1 MATPPSARP
10 PEGARSDARRGGG
23 PPASG
28 DSRPPSG
35 ERRQRARDRRV
46 SQRDQP
52 LGRSWFGVLD
62 GLPES
67 EQGPNSVGAGGESV
81 SPSESDT
88 GFQES
93 THFFS
98 REARRLVGSGQ
109 TAFQRIYRAFL
120 GARAA
125 LAVVLVMSLVLT
137 TVLGSRPSWIVAVIT
152 VVYAVQALSL
162 WLLFQ
167 DDDPA
172 DKVQQGLARLRGR
185 RWLFT
190 IGVDVACY
198 LGLHLL
204 TTTAVFNHVPLLVL
218 PVLMAG
224 VLTQRMVAL
233 ATAAVVAIGLLAVAW
248 VATVAGADPSL
259 VLTQAGLAGS
269 GFFVITVLAGELA
282 GRIAREERSARG
294 SLELARQQAQ
304 LNRLMIE
311 EMQDGV
317 LVVDRMGRVRG
328 ANPAARR
335 LLAPAGL
342 CPPAPFNLGA
352 TPSWHSVVRAV
363 EQAFAG
369 GTWPEE
375 GRDVEVRFTEPAV
388 RRVLRMRVRFTR
400 RKAAQSSEDFCV
412 LLLED
417 VRSMQARTRQE
428 KLAAMGRMSAGIAHE
443 IRNPLAAIAQANA
456 LLSEDAATA
465 AQRQLTRMV
474 SDNVARLKRI
484 IDDVLEAAPA
494 GPQQAPVIDVCAV
507 VASTCSD
514 WAQSV
519 GLTLGRH
526 STLQVDLPP
535 ASCGA
540 AFDADHLRRVL
551 VNLLDNALRHGS
563 RQPGAVRL
571 RLQVLED
578 GHLELAVSSDGP
590 PIAADVEPYLF
601 EPFFSTRSRG
611 TGLGLYICREL
622 CERYGA
628 RIDYRLRPHDPDP
641 HDDRQPPSQP
651 TQPLPHCNEFFVV
664 IPQQPL
670 ESPGVGLPLPA

>member
-1 MATPPSARP
+1 MNAPAPPP
-10 PEGARSDARRGGG
+10 P
-23 PPASG
+23 
-28 DSRPPSG
+28 G
-35 ERRQRARDRRV
+35 ERRQRRDRRI

-52 LGRSWFGVLD
+52 VGRSWFGVLD
-62 GLPES
+62 GLPED
-67 EQGPNSVGAGGESV
+67 EQTESAAWSMGEGAESV
-81 SPSESDT
+81 PPPT
-88 GFQES
+88 GPGVFQES

-125 LAVVLVMSLVLT
+125 LAVVLVISLVLT
-137 TVLGSRPSWIVAVIT
+137 ALLSARPNGIVTLIT
-152 VVYAVQALSL
+152 LAYAVQALSL
-162 WLLFQ
+162 WLLPQ
-167 DDDPA
+167 AEEAP
-172 DKVQQGLARLRGR
+172 DKAPQGLARLRGR
-185 RWLFT
+185 RWLLT

-198 LGLHLL
+198 LSLHLL

-224 VLTQRMVAL
+224 VLTQRVVAL
-233 ATAAVVAIGLLAVAW
+233 ATAAAVALGLLAVAW
-248 VATVAGADPSL
+248 VAAVSGADPSL

-304 LNRLMIE
+304 LNHLMIE

-317 LVVDRMGRVRG
+317 LVVDRMGRVRA

-335 LLAPAGL
+335 LLAPTGL

-352 TPSWHSVVRAV
+352 VPAWHSVVGAV

-375 GRDVEVRFTEPAV
+375 GRDVEVRFRAPVAA
-388 RRVLRMRVRFTR
+388 RMLRMRVRFTR

-465 AQRQLTRMV
+465 SQRQLTRMV
-474 SDNVARLKRI
+474 SDNVERLKRI

-494 GPQQAPVIDVCAV
+494 GPQAAAVIDVGAL
-507 VASTCSD
+507 AGSTCSE
-514 WAQSV
+514 WAQSA
-519 GLTLGRH
+519 GLALGGDSPLRVEL
-526 STLQVDLPP
+526 SPVP
-535 ASCGA
+535 CGA

-551 VNLLDNALRHGS
+551 VNLLDNALRHGT
-563 RQPGAVRL
+563 RTAGAVQLRL
-571 RLQVLED
+571 RSLPD

-590 PIAADVEPYLF
+590 PITPDVEPYLF

-628 RIDYRLRPHDPDP
+628 HIDYRLRPLDQHGDHPQP
-641 HDDRQPPSQP
+641 SSRQPPE
-651 TQPLPHCNEFFVV
+651 HRNEFFVV
-664 IPQQPL
+664 MPQQPL
-670 ESPGVGLPLPA
+670 LDPREALLPLPT

>member
-1 MATPPSARP
+1 MADKERKERREAPS
-10 PEGARSDARRGGG
+10 
-23 PPASG
+23 PAS
-28 DSRPPSG
+28 DRRRR
-35 ERRQRARDRRV
+35 ERRISERV
-46 SQRDQP
+46 QP

-62 GLPES
+62 GLPEEEEAGADAHSIWSDGLSPEPDS
-67 EQGPNSVGAGGESV
+67 EPAKAEADAVDSRPSQGA
-81 SPSESDT
+81 
-88 GFQES
+88 
-93 THFFS
+93 HFFS
-98 REARRLVGSGQ
+98 REARRLVGTGQ

-125 LAVVLVMSLVLT
+125 LAVVLVVSLVLT
-137 TVLGSRPSWIVAVIT
+137 GVLSTKPGWAVTGIT
-152 VVYAVQALSL
+152 LAYAVQALSL
-162 WLLFQ
+162 WLLPRAGQ
-167 DDDPA
+167 RLVA
-172 DKVQQGLARLRGR
+172 KGEGLARLRGR
-185 RWLFT
+185 EWLLT
-190 IGVDVACY
+190 IGIDVACY
-198 LGLHLL
+198 LSLHLL
-204 TTTAVFNHVPLLVL
+204 TTNTLFNHVPLLVL

-224 VLTQRMVAL
+224 VLTPRVIAL
-233 ATAAVVAIGLLAVAW
+233 GTASVVAIGLLAVAW
-248 VATVAGADPSL
+248 RVSLSGVDPSL

-317 LVVDRMGRVRG
+317 LVVDRMGRVRA

-352 TPSWHSVVRAV
+352 TPAWNSVVRSV

-375 GRDVEVRFTEPAV
+375 GRDVEVRFSDNPPN
-388 RRVLRMRVRFTR
+388 RRMLRMRVRFTR
-400 RKAAQSSEDFCV
+400 HHAAQASEDFCV

-456 LLSEDAATA
+456 LMAEDAATPG
-465 AQRQLTRMV
+465 QRQLTRMV
-474 SDNVARLKRI
+474 TENVERLKRI

-494 GPQQAPVIDVCAV
+494 GRQRAGVVDVCTV
-507 VASTCSD
+507 VGGTCSE
-514 WAQSV
+514 WARAA
-519 GLTLGRH
+519 GLPLGGD
-526 STLQVDLPP
+526 SPLQVELPR
-535 ASCGA
+535 AAWGA

-551 VNLLDNALRHGS
+551 VNLLDNALRHGT
-563 RQPGAVRL
+563 RAPGSVRL
-571 RLQVLED
+571 RLRSPVPNR
-578 GHLELAVSSDGP
+578 LELLVASDGE

-628 RIDYRLRPHDPDP
+628 SIDYRLCPKDQVHR
-641 HDDRQPPSQP
+641 
-651 TQPLPHCNEFFVV
+651 NEFVV
-664 IPQQPL
+664 VMPQQPL
-670 ESPGVGLPLPA
+670 PLDNADASLPLPT

>member
-1 MATPPSARP
+1 MAEES
-10 PEGARSDARRGGG
+10 
-23 PPASG
+23 
-28 DSRPPSG
+28 
-35 ERRQRARDRRV
+35 ARDRRRRERRISERV
-46 SQRDQP
+46 QP

-62 GLPES
+62 GLPDDS
-67 EQGPNSVGAGGESV
+67 EQAPASLWAEEAVADRESASGPASET
-81 SPSESDT
+81 PSEGS
-88 GFQES
+88 
-93 THFFS
+93 HFFS

-125 LAVVLVMSLVLT
+125 LAVVLVVSLVLT
-137 TVLGSRPSWIVAVIT
+137 GIVSTRPPWVVTLIT
-152 VVYAVQALSL
+152 LAYAAQALSL
-162 WLLFQ
+162 WLL
-167 DDDPA
+167 PA
-172 DKVQQGLARLRGR
+172 ANEATTPGTGLARLRGR
-185 RWLFT
+185 EWLFT
-190 IGVDVACY
+190 IGIDVACY
-198 LGLHLL
+198 LSLHLL
-204 TTTAVFNHVPLLVL
+204 TPTAVFNHVPLLVL

-224 VLTQRMVAL
+224 VLTPRLMAL
-233 ATAAVVAIGLLAVAW
+233 ATASAVAMGLLLVAW
-248 VATVAGADPSL
+248 LGSRSGADPSL
-259 VLTQAGLAGS
+259 ALTQAGLAGS

-317 LVVDRMGRVRG
+317 LVVDRMGRVRA

-352 TPSWHSVVRAV
+352 MPAWHSVVRSV

-375 GRDVEVRFTEPAV
+375 GKDVEVRFSTHSK
-388 RRVLRMRVRFTR
+388 RMLRMRVRFTR
-400 RKAAQSSEDFCV
+400 HHAEQASEDFCV

-456 LLSEDAATA
+456 LMAEDAATPG
-465 AQRQLTRMV
+465 QRQLTRMV
-474 SDNVARLKRI
+474 TDNVERLKRI

-494 GPQQAPVIDVCAV
+494 GPQQASVIDVGAV
-507 VASTCSD
+507 VASTCSE
-514 WAQSV
+514 WAQAAGVS
-519 GLTLGRH
+519 LG
-526 STLQVDLPP
+526 SDSPLKVKLPP
-535 ASCGA
+535 GPVGA
-540 AFDADHLRRVL
+540 AFDSDHLRRVL
-551 VNLLDNALRHGS
+551 VNLLDNALRHGTRAAGS
-563 RQPGAVRL
+563 VELRL
-571 RLQVLED
+571 RSTAAQR
-578 GHLELAVSSDGP
+578 LELSVSSDGA
-590 PIAADVEPYLF
+590 PIAGDVEPYLF

-628 RIDYRLRPHDPDP
+628 SIEYRLSSGELANR
-641 HDDRQPPSQP
+641 
-651 TQPLPHCNEFFVV
+651 NEFFVV
-664 IPQQPL
+664 MPQQTLDTL
-670 ESPGVGLPLPA
+670 EASLPLPT